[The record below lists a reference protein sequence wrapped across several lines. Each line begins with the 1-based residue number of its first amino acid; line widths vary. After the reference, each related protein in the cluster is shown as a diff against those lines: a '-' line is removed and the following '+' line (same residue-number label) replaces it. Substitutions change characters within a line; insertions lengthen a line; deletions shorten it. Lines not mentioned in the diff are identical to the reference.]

1 MTDQGVDRGRLR
13 AAVLAD
19 ASLLK
24 KIEAVIH
31 PLVGLDRAEFLEQA
45 RRDGHGMAV
54 CDIPLLFE
62 TGGNRAFDRTV
73 VVSAPPDVQRARVLE
88 RPGMTEDAFEAILA
102 KQVPD
107 AEKRAQADF
116 VIDTSRGLD
125 HARAQVHAII
135 RELGGEPNA

>member
-1 MTDQGVDRGRLR
+1 
-13 AAVLAD
+13 
-19 ASLLK
+19 
-24 KIEAVIH
+24 
-31 PLVGLDRAEFLEQA
+31 
-45 RRDGHGMAV
+45 MAV

-62 TGGNRAFDRTV
+62 TGGNRAVDRTI

-88 RPGMTEDAFEAILA
+88 RPGMTGEAFDAILA

-116 VIDTSRGLD
+116 VIDTSQGLD
-125 HARAQVHAII
+125 HARAQVHSII